1 MNRMTRLI
9 IRPSQPTT
17 PVAAR
22 RRRSWWAH
30 QTPGSPYGLPVTTN
44 GRMRT
49 RMGRGAATGPGTG
62 ASGDRAPTVPVTAAP
77 SRSVRRSSILT
88 R

>member
-9 IRPSQPTT
+9 TRPSRPTT

-22 RRRSWWAH
+22 HRSSWWAH
-30 QTPGSPYGLPVTTN
+30 QTPERPYRLPVTTN
-44 GRMRT
+44 GRMR
-49 RMGRGAATGPGTG
+49 RGVPTGPGSG
-62 ASGDRAPTVPVTAAP
+62 ASGKRAPTLPVTAAP
-77 SRSVRRSSILT
+77 SRSVRGSSILT

>member
-1 MNRMTRLI
+1 MNRMTWLI
-9 IRPSQPTT
+9 TRPSQSTT

-22 RRRSWWAH
+22 RRSSWWAH
-30 QTPGSPYGLPVTTN
+30 QTPERPYRLPVITN

-49 RMGRGAATGPGTG
+49 RMRRGVPTRAGTG
-62 ASGDRAPTVPVTAAP
+62 ASGERAPTLPVTAAP
-77 SRSVRRSSILT
+77 SRSVRGSSILT